1 MRARPARRITRRSSG
16 DCFIRPKLKEGLG
29 TNRLTPMIAAVA
41 PWGKIHYAQERGWS
55 VPWTIRRVER
65 RVSPQRRRGIDNRS
79 TERDGAMNR
88 RRADRRVG
96 TSAAPASRIRVLVV
110 EDNRL
115 MRDGLARLL
124 AGYPDVE
131 IVASADTADAGTQLL
146 RSAKPQVVLLDAAL
160 ADGDSYTFLAN
171 LKATA
176 PDAKA
181 VVMDF
186 VPAQQDVTQFIEGG
200 ANGFI
205 MKDATAEDIV
215 KAIRSVAGGTVLPP
229 PPAMPRIASPDGT
242 ASLAGGGAAQSSGT
256 VRLTKREQE
265 IKDLI
270 AGGLG
275 NKEIAQRLNIA
286 TNTVKSHVHNMLGKL
301 AALTP
306 PDRRQGNRSRR
317 GTSRR
322 SYKFSRG

>member
-215 KAIRSVAGGTVLPP
+215 KAIRSVASGTDLPP
-229 PPAMPRIASPDGT
+229 PPAPPGGATDGGALST
-242 ASLAGGGAAQSSGT
+242 ASALAAGGISS

-265 IKDLI
+265 IKELI
-270 AGGLG
+270 AAGLG

-286 TNTVKSHVHNMLGKL
+286 TNTVKSHVHNMLRKI
-301 AALTP
+301 AAVTP
-306 PDRRQGNRSRR
+306 PDPRKKKSNPAGASRR
-317 GTSRR
+317 PFRFTR
-322 SYKFSRG
+322 

>member
-1 MRARPARRITRRSSG
+1 MRARLARSVTRRTTG

-41 PWGKIHYAQERGWS
+41 PWRKIHYAQERGWS

-96 TSAAPASRIRVLVV
+96 TSAAPTSRIRVLVV

-131 IVASADTADAGTQLL
+131 IVASADTADAGTQLV

-205 MKDATAEDIV
+205 MKDATAE
-215 KAIRSVAGGTVLPP
+215 RSEEHTSEL
-229 PPAMPRIASPDGT
+229 
-242 ASLAGGGAAQSSGT
+242 QSQSNL
-256 VRLTKREQE
+256 VCRLLLEK
-265 IKDLI
+265 K
-270 AGGLG
+270 
-275 NKEIAQRLNIA
+275 
-286 TNTVKSHVHNMLGKL
+286 
-301 AALTP
+301 
-306 PDRRQGNRSRR
+306 
-317 GTSRR
+317 
-322 SYKFSRG
+322 

>member
-1 MRARPARRITRRSSG
+1 
-16 DCFIRPKLKEGLG
+16 
-29 TNRLTPMIAAVA
+29 
-41 PWGKIHYAQERGWS
+41 
-55 VPWTIRRVER
+55 
-65 RVSPQRRRGIDNRS
+65 
-79 TERDGAMNR
+79 MNR
-88 RRADRRVG
+88 RRAERRAG
-96 TSAAPASRIRVLVV
+96 ATATTTPRIRVLVV
-110 EDNRL
+110 EDNRM

-124 AGYPDVE
+124 AAFPDVD
-131 IVASADTADAGTQLL
+131 IVASAESANAAMQPL
-146 RSAKPQVVLLDAAL
+146 RETKPQVVLLDAGL
-160 ADGDSYTFLAN
+160 ANGESYEFLAN

-186 VPAQQDVTQFIEGG
+186 VPAQQDVNQFIDGG

-215 KAIRSVAGGTVLPP
+215 KAIRSVASGTDLPP
-229 PPAMPRIASPDGT
+229 PPAAPRT
-242 ASLAGGGAAQSSGT
+242 AGADVVGSISAGMSAPGN

-265 IKDLI
+265 IKELI
-270 AGGLG
+270 AAGLG

-306 PDRRQGNRSRR
+306 PDRRRQGNRSRR

-322 SYKFSRG
+322 SYRFSR

>member
-1 MRARPARRITRRSSG
+1 
-16 DCFIRPKLKEGLG
+16 
-29 TNRLTPMIAAVA
+29 
-41 PWGKIHYAQERGWS
+41 
-55 VPWTIRRVER
+55 
-65 RVSPQRRRGIDNRS
+65 
-79 TERDGAMNR
+79 MNR
-88 RRADRRVG
+88 RRAERRAG
-96 TSAAPASRIRVLVV
+96 AAAAAGGRIRVLVV

-124 AGYPDVE
+124 AGYADVD
-131 IVASADTADAGTQLL
+131 IVASAESATAATQML
-146 RSAKPQVVLLDAAL
+146 RDAKPQVVLLDAAL
-160 ADGDSYTFLAN
+160 ANGDSYTFLTS
-171 LKATA
+171 LKAGA

-181 VVMDF
+181 IVMDF
-186 VPAQQDVTQFIEGG
+186 VPAQQDVHQFIDGG

-205 MKDATAEDIV
+205 MKDASADDIV
-215 KAIRSVAGGTVLPP
+215 KAIRSVASGTDLPP
-229 PPAMPRIASPDGT
+229 PPAAPRT
-242 ASLAGGGAAQSSGT
+242 ASADGSAHLRGSAAAAGS

-270 AGGLG
+270 AAGLG

-306 PDRRQGNRSRR
+306 PDRRRSANRNRR

-322 SYKFSRG
+322 SYRFTR

>member
-1 MRARPARRITRRSSG
+1 M
-16 DCFIRPKLKEGLG
+16 
-29 TNRLTPMIAAVA
+29 
-41 PWGKIHYAQERGWS
+41 
-55 VPWTIRRVER
+55 
-65 RVSPQRRRGIDNRS
+65 DNRAA
-79 TERDGAMNR
+79 ERDGSLNR
-88 RRADRRVG
+88 RRAERRAG
-96 TSAAPASRIRVLVV
+96 GKPTAAPRIRVLVV

-124 AGYPDVE
+124 SGYADVD
-131 IVASADTADAGTQLL
+131 IVASAESANAAAQLL
-146 RSAKPQVVLLDAAL
+146 RDAKPQVVLLDAGL
-160 ADGDSYTFLAN
+160 ANGDSYSFLAN

-176 PDAKA
+176 PGAKA

-186 VPAQQDVTQFIEGG
+186 VPAQQDVHQFIDGG

-205 MKDATAEDIV
+205 MKDATADDIV
-215 KAIRSVAGGTVLPP
+215 KAIRSVASGTDLPP
-229 PPAMPRIASPDGT
+229 PPASVDSTGPRHASPFADAGT
-242 ASLAGGGAAQSSGT
+242 PATESPLAGS

-265 IKDLI
+265 IKELI
-270 AGGLG
+270 AAGLG

-306 PDRRQGNRSRR
+306 PDRRRSGNRSRR

-322 SYKFSRG
+322 SYRFTR

>member
-1 MRARPARRITRRSSG
+1 LENRAADR
-16 DCFIRPKLKEGLG
+16 EGSL
-29 TNRLTPMIAAVA
+29 
-41 PWGKIHYAQERGWS
+41 
-55 VPWTIRRVER
+55 
-65 RVSPQRRRGIDNRS
+65 
-79 TERDGAMNR
+79 NR
-88 RRADRRVG
+88 RRAERRAG
-96 TSAAPASRIRVLVV
+96 ATAAAATRIRVLVV

-124 AGYPDVE
+124 AGYGDVD
-131 IVASADTADAGTQLL
+131 IVASAESANAAIQPL
-146 RSAKPQVVLLDAAL
+146 RETKPQVVLLDAGL
-160 ADGDSYTFLAN
+160 ANGDSYAFLAN

-176 PDAKA
+176 PEAKA

-186 VPAQQDVTQFIEGG
+186 VPAQQDVNQFIDGG

-215 KAIRSVAGGTVLPP
+215 KAIRSVASGTDLPP
-229 PPAMPRIASPDGT
+229 PPAPPRSSAPD
-242 ASLAGGGAAQSSGT
+242 LAGTGTMSGGAQTPGS

-270 AGGLG
+270 AAGLG

-306 PDRRQGNRSRR
+306 PDRRRSGNRSRR

-322 SYKFSRG
+322 SYRFTR

>member
-1 MRARPARRITRRSSG
+1 M
-16 DCFIRPKLKEGLG
+16 
-29 TNRLTPMIAAVA
+29 
-41 PWGKIHYAQERGWS
+41 
-55 VPWTIRRVER
+55 PWTIRRVER
-65 RVSPQRRRGIDNRS
+65 RVSPQRRRGLDNRTADREGS
-79 TERDGAMNR
+79 VNR
-88 RRADRRVG
+88 RHAERRAG
-96 TSAAPASRIRVLVV
+96 ATATATPRIRVLVV

-124 AGYPDVE
+124 AAYADVD
-131 IVASADTADAGTQLL
+131 IVASAESANAAMQPL
-146 RSAKPQVVLLDAAL
+146 RETKPQVVLLDAGL
-160 ADGDSYTFLAN
+160 ANGDSYAFLDS
-171 LKATA
+171 LKAAA

-186 VPAQQDVTQFIEGG
+186 VPAQQDVNQFIDGG

-215 KAIRSVAGGTVLPP
+215 KAIRSVASGTALPP
-229 PPAMPRIASPDGT
+229 PRAAARTSAPDIAGSPNL
-242 ASLAGGGAAQSSGT
+242 SVGAPTPGS

-270 AGGLG
+270 AAGLG

-322 SYKFSRG
+322 SYRFSR

>member
-1 MRARPARRITRRSSG
+1 MTNG
-16 DCFIRPKLKEGLG
+16 FIPTMNATGS
-29 TNRLTPMIAAVA
+29 RLQ
-41 PWGKIHYAQERGWS
+41 IHYAQEGGWS

-65 RVSPQRRRGIDNRS
+65 RVSPQRRRGLDNRNS
-79 TERDGAMNR
+79 DREGSLNR
-88 RRADRRVG
+88 RRGGDRRAG
-96 TSAAPASRIRVLVV
+96 AQSAPVSRIRVLVV

-124 AGYPDVE
+124 SAFPDVD
-131 IVASADTADAGTQLL
+131 IVASVENASTGEQQL
-146 RSAKPQVVLLDAAL
+146 RDAKPQVVLLDAGL
-160 ADGDSYTFLAN
+160 AGGESYSFLTD
-171 LKATA
+171 LKTSM
-176 PDAKA
+176 PDAK
-181 VVMDF
+181 VIVMDF
-186 VPAQQDVTQFIEGG
+186 VPAQQDVNQFIDGG

-215 KAIRSVAGGTVLPP
+215 KAIRSVASGTDLPP
-229 PPAMPRIASPDGT
+229 PPAVPRAPDAMGVN
-242 ASLAGGGAAQSSGT
+242 AAGGGSPSSGT
-256 VRLTKREQE
+256 VRLTRREQE

-270 AGGLG
+270 AAGLG

-322 SYKFSRG
+322 SYRFTRG